1 MKKILIAGTAGLA
14 NEVVSWVCNK
24 FEVIGYTSPAESNEN
39 ELGLPGKHF
48 LESTVTPELTGT
60 DLVLLA
66 TGTARIKEKLY
77 GLYKNKGFRFPTIV
91 HPSSVISSSVML
103 GEGVIVAPNC
113 VISPNVKVGIV
124 TYINFQCGIGHDS
137 VIGDFVQINPGSQLG
152 GFTNIGSRTLIG
164 SSSTVLQGV
173 KIGNDVM
180 VASGSVVFAKAV
192 DNSTIMGNPA
202 RRMRAFEKRTTVGQ
216 K

>member
-1 MKKILIAGTAGLA
+1 MEKILIAGTNGLA
-14 NEVVSWVCNK
+14 NEVASWVCNK
-24 FEVIGYTSPAESNEN
+24 FEVIGYTSPTESNEN
-39 ELGLPGKHF
+39 ELGLLGKHF
-48 LESTVTPELTGT
+48 LDSTVTPELTGT
-60 DLVLLA
+60 DLAILA
-66 TGTARIKEKLY
+66 VGTVGIKEKLY

-152 GFTNIGSRTLIG
+152 GFTHVGNRTLIG
-164 SSSTVLQGV
+164 SGSTILQRV
-173 KIGNDVM
+173 NIGTDVT
-180 VASGSVVFAKAV
+180 VASGSVVFAKVV
-192 DNSTIMGNPA
+192 DNSTAMGNPG
-202 RRMRAFEKRTTVGQ
+202 RRVRAFEKIGSS
-216 K
+216 